1 MTKRNAVFEVCF
13 IYLFIFTYFF
23 YLFIV
28 NVVLLHVMTCDTD
41 SADPIHYLRVPNC
54 AVY

>member
-1 MTKRNAVFEVCF
+1 MQFSRPVLF
-13 IYLFIFTYFF
+13 IYLFLLIFF
-23 YLFIV
+23 LFIV